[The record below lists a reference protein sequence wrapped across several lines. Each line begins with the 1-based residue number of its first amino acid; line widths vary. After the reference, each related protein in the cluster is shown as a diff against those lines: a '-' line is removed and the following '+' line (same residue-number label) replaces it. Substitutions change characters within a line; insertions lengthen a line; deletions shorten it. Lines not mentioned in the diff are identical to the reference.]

1 MDQLDHSYLTDL
13 VKRARLGSGNA
24 FAELF
29 AATGQLHY
37 AYLVAMMGDR
47 DAART
52 ALTECTV
59 LIRRGLPG
67 LQQPELFM
75 PWACRLC
82 FRHCAGTTDR
92 SVPTPGGEYA
102 LSQVIQLP
110 LAESQVLLMHYG
122 QGFSLARTGELLNF
136 SPRLTRRLLRGGL
149 RRLRRAQPAGAGE
162 MRVEAALTAAHGG
175 RLPALDALQQA
186 SVLESVFQTCDLEE
200 NTVPLEALSSYAVY
214 RKERFSL
221 QRGVLAA
228 LLVLFFLLPAL
239 FLLPELELTGGA
251 EGARGLPVFTLSVRS
266 ALPVRRVTAKVRTRS
281 LPVYEDGA
289 KAFSIEPTRNGDLA
303 VTVEL
308 LNRQTATLTRKV
320 SEVDAKSPELLASSI
335 ADATVTLAVADA
347 GIGVDWR
354 GIYAVNSAGTVLY
367 PASTDASTGEVVFP
381 FPQENWDVYI
391 PDYIGNTLHLAL
403 TLQA

>member
-1 MDQLDHSYLTDL
+1 MDQLDNAYLTDL
-13 VKRARLGSGNA
+13 VKRARLGGGNA

-29 AATGQLHY
+29 ATTAQLHY
-37 AYLVAMMGDR
+37 AYLVAMLGDR
-47 DAART
+47 DAACT

-136 SPRLTRRLLRGGL
+136 SPHLTRRLLRGGL
-149 RRLRRAQPAGAGE
+149 RRLRRGQPAGAGQTRIE
-162 MRVEAALTAAHGG
+162 SCRTAAHGG

-186 SVLESVFQTCDLEE
+186 SVLESVFQTCGLEE

-214 RKERFSL
+214 RRERFSL

-228 LLVLFFLLPAL
+228 LLLLFFLLPSL
-239 FLLPELELTGGA
+239 FLLPQLQLTGGA
-251 EGARGLPVFTLSVRS
+251 VGPRGLPVFTLTVRS
-266 ALPVRRVTAKVRTRS
+266 ALPVRRVTAKIRTRS
-281 LPVYEDGA
+281 LPVYEDSA
-289 KAFSIEPTRNGDLA
+289 KAFSLEPTRNGDLA

-308 LNRQTATLTRKV
+308 VNRQTASLTRRV
-320 SEVDAKSPELLASSI
+320 TEVDGKSPVLLSSSV
-335 ADATVTLAVADA
+335 ADGFVTLAVTDA

-354 GIYAVNSAGTVLY
+354 GIYALNAEGTVFY
-367 PASTDASTGEVVFP
+367 PASADAAAGTVVFP

-403 TLQA
+403 TLKP